1 MSFPFRILVVDD
13 EPAIRTVY
21 ELLLKSSGYEV
32 RTAAD
37 GFQAL
42 IELRR
47 GVPDLLICDLSMPN
61 MNGFELL
68 SVVRRRFPQIAVIA
82 ISGEY
87 WSDTPAGL
95 IADAFLPKGGQS
107 PEQTLGMIAALLKR
121 SPLRGS
127 LAKPEQ
133 APLWIPLNAEGTFL
147 VTCTEC
153 LRSFPVEDRP
163 SSTVLREADCVYCG
177 SKQQFFAGA
186 GAKWKSKSKSA

>member
-21 ELLLKSSGYEV
+21 ELLLKSNGYEV

-42 IELRR
+42 AELRR
-47 GVPDLLICDLSMPN
+47 GVPDLLMSDLSMPN

-127 LAKPEQ
+127 PAKPEL
-133 APLWIPLNAEGTFL
+133 APLWIPLTEGTFL

-163 SSTVLREADCVYCG
+163 SSTTLRETECIYCG

-186 GAKWKSKSKSA
+186 GTRLKSKSKSA